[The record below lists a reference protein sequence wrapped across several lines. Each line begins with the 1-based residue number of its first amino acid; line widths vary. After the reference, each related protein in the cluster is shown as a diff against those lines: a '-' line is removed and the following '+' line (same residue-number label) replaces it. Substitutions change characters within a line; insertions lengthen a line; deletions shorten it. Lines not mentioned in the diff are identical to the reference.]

1 MTEHH
6 QINGAPSDIEREEGQ
21 TAPHDADNN
30 PLNTTFTIRIGNADL
45 EFRDLHINDPRP
57 VGRQII
63 ETAGFRPAEEYLL
76 FEISPERRL
85 KELALDETVDIR
97 GQDRER
103 FLVFRSDRSWR
114 GVLDGVR
121 FEWGAHE
128 ILGRVLK
135 WLAGVD
141 PEKHG
146 VWLER
151 HDEPD
156 RLIGDDQHANLSP
169 AGVERFRT
177 GVLFKI
183 CIEDRVFF
191 WPRDTISTEEIA
203 QLGGWDSSQG
213 VIEVDAEQNERQLK
227 PGEVVKL
234 KPGHSFGK
242 KLRFKRGAE

>member
-1 MTEHH
+1 MTEHPTNKTLTGVEQEENRAAVH
-6 QINGAPSDIEREEGQ
+6 DGNGPPSD
-21 TAPHDADNN
+21 AVFA
-30 PLNTTFTIRIGNADL
+30 IRVGNENL
-45 EFRDLHINDPRP
+45 EFRTLRLTDPMP
-57 VGRQII
+57 TARQII
-63 ETAGFRPAEEYLL
+63 EAAGLRPAEEHLL

-85 KELALDETVDIR
+85 NELALDETVDIR

-121 FEWGAHE
+121 FEWGARQ

-151 HDEPD
+151 QDEPD
-156 RLIGDDQHANLSP
+156 QLIGNDQHASLSP

-177 GVLFKI
+177 GLLFKL
-183 CIEDRVFF
+183 CIEDKVFF
-191 WPRDTISTEEIA
+191 WPRDTITTEEIA
-203 QLGGWDSSQG
+203 QLGGWDPSQG
-213 VIEVDAEQNERQLK
+213 VIEVDADQNERQLK

-242 KLRFKRGAE
+242 KLRFKRGAK